1 MESLYCA
8 RQKIVEMSS
17 SPTLPEGAIDSQT
30 LVQELTGVRKNP
42 VDVSEMPVGQLFRDG
57 WESGRQ
63 GQNSDFSEHQD
74 SMTDEANNRSSK
86 KRGKQTSNDEEITK
100 IQAAVSKSTNARNR
114 FSFSKRSLFG
124 RSDLFLQDEYRDQWP
139 PSNVPADHV
148 LLGKIQSCP
157 SKRNGNTFYIQWNWF
172 RMVKYHPLGFG
183 SCTQTYLK
191 IGTRYKSAVQAID
204 KNTMQSTP
212 LSNQRTSPRR
222 ASMQTLPT
230 PPSAIH
236 AQRVAD
242 LRSTIDS
249 VAAASTSSVS
259 TLTMP
264 SIVNRQSTRSAD
276 NLESSSDEEEDFL
289 EERTAL
295 CTR

>member
-1 MESLYCA
+1 
-8 RQKIVEMSS
+8 MSS

-124 RSDLFLQDEYRDQWP
+124 RSNLFLQDEYRDQWP

-148 LLGKIQSCP
+148 WLGKIQSCP
-157 SKRNGNTFYIQWNWF
+157 SKRNGNTFYIQWNLVQDGKVPPTWV
-172 RMVKYHPLGFG
+172 RQLYPNIPENRN
-183 SCTQTYLK
+183 K
-191 IGTRYKSAVQAID
+191 IQAAVEYFESTKSAVQAIE
-204 KNTMQSTP
+204 KNTMQTTP
-212 LSNQRTSPRR
+212 VSNRRMSPCR
-222 ASMQTLPT
+222 ASRQTLST
-230 PPSAIH
+230 PPSAIR

-242 LRSTIDS
+242 LRIQ
-249 VAAASTSSVS
+249 S
-259 TLTMP
+259 TLL
-264 SIVNRQSTRSAD
+264 RQHQ
-276 NLESSSDEEEDFL
+276 LHP
-289 EERTAL
+289 
-295 CTR
+295 